1 MWTVHENQGGNSDK
15 ISMSTHQIPDQI
27 LTKHSSNTDQILIKY
42 AQNTDQI
49 FIKYYSRN
57 DQIR

>member
-1 MWTVHENQGGNSDK
+1 MVHENQGGNSDK

-27 LTKHSSNTDQILIKY
+27 NTHQHSSNTDQILIKH

-49 FIKYYSRN
+49 FIKYYSKN